1 MEEEILLFFSIGPY
15 GRINGY
21 YGRHWLIYHISSTRN
36 IFGDF
41 KTAIVLVAIFHLF
54 GNIGRI
60 IFFRQGFDKR
70 IILQFGVPSVL
81 PSLLGAFLRGIIA
94 QPALKLT
101 LGIFLIIISV
111 AFSAKPGLEFPQNT
125 DTFIVGGSVTGFI
138 TALVGTGV
146 L

>member
-1 MEEEILLFFSIGPY
+1 MAELMGIMAGIG
-15 GRINGY
+15 
-21 YGRHWLIYHISSTRN
+21 SST
-36 IFGDF
+36 IFLPLALYFGDF

-60 IFFRQGFDKR
+60 IFFRQGLGR
-70 IILQFGVPSVL
+70 GIIIQSEVPSVL
-81 PSLLGAFLRGIIA
+81 LSLLGTFLRGVIA

-101 LGIFLIIISV
+101 SGIFLIITSV
-111 AFSAKPGLEFPQNT
+111 AILAKPGLKFPQNT
-125 DTFIVGGSVTGFI
+125 GTFIVGGSVTGFI